1 MFELELFDFYK
12 DSEKFEKF
20 PFFTLQ
26 CLYRKNL
33 LNFQIVIFGKTS
45 RLKKIKYSVVS

>member
-1 MFELELFDFYK
+1 MFESELVHFYK
-12 DSEKFEKF
+12 DSVKFEKF

-33 LNFQIVIFGKTS
+33 QNFKIVIFGKTS
-45 RLKKIKYSVVS
+45 RLKKIKHSVVS